1 MNFPLQIAFKRL
13 ALSPQI
19 RVTDSGGR
27 LTHYVRQKL
36 FKLRESVTVFADE
49 AQSRPIFRVDADRV
63 IDFNAAYRIADA
75 GGRPIGAVRRRGL
88 RSLWRAHYEIQG
100 ADGELLTVSEENP
113 WIKVLDGFLSEIP
126 IIGLFAGYWLHPAY
140 LVTDRA
146 GRLAARVQKTPAL
159 TESRYRI
166 DEHQP
171 LQGDARDAMLVGIF
185 MMLLLERTRG

>member
-1 MNFPLQIAFKRL
+1 MHFPLQIAFKRL

-19 RVTDSGGR
+19 RVTDAQGR

-49 AQSRPIFRVDADRV
+49 AQSRPLFEIRADRV

-75 GGRPIGAVRRRGL
+75 AGRPIGVVRRRGM
-88 RSLWRAHYEIQG
+88 RSLWRAHYEIQAAEG
-100 ADGELLTVSEENP
+100 VHLTVSEENP
-113 WIKVLDGFLSEIP
+113 WIKVLDGFFSEIP
-126 IIGLFAGYWLHPAY
+126 IIGLFAGYWFHTAY
-140 LVTDRA
+140 LVTDRG
-146 GRLAARVQKTPAL
+146 GRLVARVQKTPAL

-171 LQGDARDAMLVGIF
+171 LQVDARDAVLVGLF